1 LFIAAAFARA
11 LNGRTCE
18 AFMKIEKNWYL
29 LLAVA
34 ASAGL
39 GAAVASTMRRRQGR
53 DAHHHQH
60 ADDIKSWEN
69 EGGNLA
75 PAHAAST
82 RS

>member
-1 LFIAAAFARA
+1 
-11 LNGRTCE
+11 
-18 AFMKIEKNWYL
+18 MKIEKNWYL

-34 ASAGL
+34 ASAVL
-39 GAAVASTMRRRQGR
+39 GAAVTTALRRRQDR
-53 DAHHHQH
+53 DAHPDQH

-82 RS
+82 QP

>member
-1 LFIAAAFARA
+1 
-11 LNGRTCE
+11 
-18 AFMKIEKNWYL
+18 MKTEKNWYL

-34 ASAGL
+34 VSAVL
-39 GAAVASTMRRRQGR
+39 GAAVASTFRRRQDR
-53 DAHHHQH
+53 DEHRDPH

-82 RS
+82 RA